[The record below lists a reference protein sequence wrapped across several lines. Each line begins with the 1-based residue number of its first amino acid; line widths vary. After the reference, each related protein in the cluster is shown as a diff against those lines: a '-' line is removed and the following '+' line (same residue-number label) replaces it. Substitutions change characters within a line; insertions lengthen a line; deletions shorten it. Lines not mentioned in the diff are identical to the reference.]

1 MDIFEF
7 WFCAKLKNKTPPPD
21 RFIKSGNKV
30 ANACLTRW
38 RTASWLTAAVLQC
51 NIEHRDSVILSI
63 EVLLARSHNYHKLD
77 KPRCWKN
84 ECQSPYLKTEK
95 CFL

>member
-1 MDIFEF
+1 MRNPRVMDIFEF
-7 WFCAKLKNKTPPPD
+7 WSRALLKNKPPPTD

-51 NIEHRDSVILSI
+51 NIEYRG
-63 EVLLARSHNYHKLD
+63 LARRHARL
-77 KPRCWKN
+77 P
-84 ECQSPYLKTEK
+84 
-95 CFL
+95 